1 MCTLTAERRSDRR
14 LITMNRD
21 EARTRGEELP
31 PALLASEADSGADF
45 PKRVAPIDRP
55 SGGTWFG
62 VNDRGVVAGLLNL
75 YDDESAPPA
84 PRGTTSR
91 GILVPEVLTTATIDD
106 AVARATSLVA
116 AKETPPRFSPFRLA
130 IFAPDGDRLVVWS
143 REQQLSVEE
152 LPGDAVFLSSSSWRA
167 PEVLPWREERYHAWR
182 ESGAPHRGSLP
193 TFHIDQ
199 PEDLSEWAPLM
210 AREKSSTRSISQVEI
225 PLVADATAELRY
237 WGRPTTASD
246 APDVIVPLPLV

>member
-31 PALLASEADSGADF
+31 PALIPSPADSSVDF
-45 PKRVAPIDRP
+45 PQRLAPIDGP

-75 YDDESAPPA
+75 YDAEDAAPA

-91 GILVPEVLTTATIDD
+91 GILVPEVLAFATIEE
-106 AVARATSLVA
+106 AVTQATTLVA
-116 AKETPPRFSPFRLA
+116 ADESTPRFSPFRLA
-130 IFAPDGDRLVVWS
+130 IFAPDGDRLVVWNRS
-143 REQQLSVEE
+143 GELSVED
-152 LPGDAVFLSSSSWRA
+152 LPRDAVFLSSSSWRA
-167 PEVLPWREERYHAWR
+167 SAVLPWREERYHAWR
-182 ESGAPHRGSLP
+182 ASGAPHRGSLP

-199 PEDLSEWAPLM
+199 PEGRAEWAPLM
-210 AREKSSTRSISQVEI
+210 AREKSSTRSLSQVEI
-225 PLVADATAELRY
+225 PHGGKNAELRY
-237 WGRPTTASD
+237 WARPSTASEE
-246 APDVIVPLPLV
+246 PDVAVALPLLV